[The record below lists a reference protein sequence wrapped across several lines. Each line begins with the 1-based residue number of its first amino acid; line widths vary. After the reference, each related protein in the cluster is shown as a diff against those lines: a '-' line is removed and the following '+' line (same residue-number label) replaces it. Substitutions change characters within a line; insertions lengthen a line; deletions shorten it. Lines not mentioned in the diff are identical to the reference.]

1 MVSQRQK
8 LKERLKKAQKG
19 ELSNDELNADW
30 IKFANPA
37 AALEELRVFDFH
49 HFPELGP
56 HRSTTFVNG
65 AAAVSIICGIR
76 EGKWTREQVLATIQ

>member
-8 LKERLKKAQKG
+8 LKNRLEKARRG

-37 AALEELRVFDFH
+37 AALEELRVF
-49 HFPELGP
+49 EEAEKIL
-56 HRSTTFVNG
+56 RKQKKAISQN
-65 AAAVSIICGIR
+65 
-76 EGKWTREQVLATIQ
+76 Q

>member
-30 IKFANPA
+30 IRFANPA
-37 AALEELRVFDFH
+37 AALEELRVFDEVEKMLRARKRKGEK
-49 HFPELGP
+49 P
-56 HRSTTFVNG
+56 T
-65 AAAVSIICGIR
+65 
-76 EGKWTREQVLATIQ
+76 